1 MPKRW
6 MGSFGM
12 FGPMV
17 LVKAGSALAVMAWF
31 ASQDQ
36 FRELGSVMIAATWG
50 IGMISTLGN
59 LAPFVVWIV
68 TVNSYVIKRYDEYVF
83 RRYKGWL
90 IASNIYGWFL
100 FGLNIAWYLMLFLFT
115 SPWTQGYF
123 HTWAG
128 DAPPWEYPLY
138 GMAVEGGLMGLYQIV
153 FHFSK
158 KLMQCW
164 GYDYPEY
171 GYCAW

>member
-1 MPKRW
+1 
-6 MGSFGM
+6 
-12 FGPMV
+12 
-17 LVKAGSALAVMAWF
+17 
-31 ASQDQ
+31 
-36 FRELGSVMIAATWG
+36 MIAATWG

-115 SPWTQGYF
+115 SPWT
-123 HTWAG
+123 
-128 DAPPWEYPLY
+128 
-138 GMAVEGGLMGLYQIV
+138 
-153 FHFSK
+153 
-158 KLMQCW
+158 
-164 GYDYPEY
+164 
-171 GYCAW
+171 